1 MSRLNRSDGV
11 AGALALT
18 IALVAGVLNLAE
30 YGGAHPFWSS
40 QVIYIGAP
48 LGIILAALI
57 RWAGVGRMG
66 RLILYLFLL
75 GVSVWAAQTGKARF
89 AASFAEDTF
98 GGQMWYFGWIA
109 TATFGTALLAR
120 LLSRS

>member
-1 MSRLNRSDGV
+1 MSSLTRSDGL
-11 AGALALT
+11 AGAIALT
-18 IALVAGVLNLAE
+18 IALVAGWMDLTE

-40 QVIYIGAP
+40 QVVYIGAP
-48 LGIILAALI
+48 LGILIAALV
-57 RWAGVGRMG
+57 RWIGIGRMP
-66 RLILYLFLL
+66 RLLLYIFLC
-75 GVSVWAAQTGKARF
+75 GIAVWAAQSGKARF

-120 LLSRS
+120 LFSRA